1 LKSNTYNNNQKPDNS
16 VTEEKDSSEKGQASE
31 ALEPSPDPLAHLQA
45 ELETSK
51 TESNEWRDR
60 FLRKAAEFENYRKRL
75 EKEKAD
81 SMISAKGAVLLEFLP
96 ITDVCERALKSFNDK
111 TNQFS
116 LEQYREGVELLYR
129 QMLDTFARIGVTPIE
144 TKGQKFDPHI
154 HEALAREIRADLEEN
169 TITQEV
175 RRGYMFQ
182 NKLLRPAQVNVAI
195 RPRQES

>member
-1 LKSNTYNNNQKPDNS
+1 VTTKTNNNNQELGGS
-16 VTEEKDSSEKGQASE
+16 VTNEKGLPEEVQTSE
-31 ALEPSPDPLAHLQA
+31 AIEPSPDPLAHLQA
-45 ELETSK
+45 ELDTAK
-51 TESNEWRDR
+51 AESNEWRDR

-81 SMISAKGAVLLEFLP
+81 SVISAKGAVLMEFVSVA
-96 ITDVCERALKSFNDK
+96 DACERALGSFNESTD
-111 TNQFS
+111 QSS
-116 LEQYREGVELLYR
+116 LEHYREGVELLYK
-129 QMLDTFARIGVTPIE
+129 QMLETLTRIGVTPIE

-169 TITQEV
+169 TITREV

-195 RPRQES
+195 HPRPEN

>member
-1 LKSNTYNNNQKPDNS
+1 VTSNAYNNNQKPDNS
-16 VTEEKDSSEKGQASE
+16 VTEEKDSSEEAQTSE